1 MRGVCLCFVA
11 QCAFVPTRTVLAKC
25 FSARLLISIVCSA
38 VFLGL
43 IGWII
48 DRGCRP
54 VCFFSWR
61 AYSNRSRAY
70 LPSDRTAPRDSRRWC
85 VLALSY
91 YVFVCRR
98 FCLFCCPWCA
108 PHRSCLGLLVWR
120 IPFSI
125 LSCRSDKLS
134 GRRCIT
140 GCCFYP
146 LLALLRRDFCFFL
159 DWLLC
164 FISVVG
170 ALLPVLLP
178 VFSRFFCVFLNICR
192 FLLRLMWVVCFCNKC

>member
-1 MRGVCLCFVA
+1 MPIRAFLVMHVSVCL
-11 QCAFVPTRTVLAKC
+11 
-25 FSARLLISIVCSA
+25 LITTTCSVVFCSA
-38 VFLGL
+38 WLLESVWHGRPECFLFERLFQLFEGL
-43 IGWII
+43 SCRLTEPLCATG
-48 DRGCRP
+48 RAAVCRP
-54 VCFFSWR
+54 CR
-61 AYSNRSRAY
+61 AAFILCLR
-70 LPSDRTAPRDSRRWC
+70 
-85 VLALSY
+85 
-91 YVFVCRR
+91 
-98 FCLFCCPWCA
+98 LFCCGWRA
-108 PHRSCLGLLVWR
+108 PHRCCLGLLVWR

-170 ALLPVLLP
+170 AHLTVFLP

-192 FLLRLMWVVCFCNKC
+192 FLLRLIRVVCFCNKC

>member
-1 MRGVCLCFVA
+1 MFLCVCLLPRLGLLFLLGLVGWIGLARPTGVFFVWEA
-11 QCAFVPTRTVLAKC
+11 
-25 FSARLLISIVCSA
+25 ISA
-38 VFLGL
+38 V
-43 IGWII
+43 
-48 DRGCRP
+48 RGCI
-54 VCFFSWR
+54 
-61 AYSNRSRAY
+61 
-70 LPSDRTAPRDSRRWC
+70 LPPGRTAPRDSRRWC

-91 YVFVCRR
+91 YVFVCIR
-98 FCLFCCPWCA
+98 FCLFCCGWRA

-146 LLALLRRDFCFFL
+146 LLTLLRRVFCFFL
-159 DWLLC
+159 DLLLC

-170 ALLPVLLP
+170 ALLTVLLP
-178 VFSRFFCVFLNICR
+178 VFSRFFLYFPQSLPIFAAPDADCLFL
-192 FLLRLMWVVCFCNKC
+192 

>member
-1 MRGVCLCFVA
+1 MPILAFLAMHVSVCL
-11 QCAFVPTRTVLAKC
+11 
-25 FSARLLISIVCSA
+25 LITTTCSA
-38 VFLGL
+38 VFARF
-43 IGWII
+43 GWLNRFGSADRSVFFVWEVISAV
-48 DRGCRP
+48 RGCI
-54 VCFFSWR
+54 
-61 AYSNRSRAY
+61 
-70 LPSDRTAPRDSRRWC
+70 LPPGRTAPRDSRRWC

-91 YVFVCRR
+91 YVFVCRC

-134 GRRCIT
+134 GRRCVT

-146 LLALLRRDFCFFL
+146 LLALLRCDFYFFL

-164 FISVVG
+164 SISVVG
-170 ALLPVLLP
+170 AHLTVLLP

-192 FLLRLMWVVCFCNKC
+192 FLLRLIRVVCFCNKC